1 MTSLQFALFENTG
14 MRKAKAKTK
23 APNKKSAP
31 KTRRKLK
38 IDSTLKARLEAEF
51 AQAVRSAKAYVD
63 DPLRLRGLFQDAAKV
78 ARSLPTDSFGDTWPY
93 FQTMLRL
100 IRAYYRGEYHEV
112 TESALVILIA
122 AVIYVV
128 TPLDVIPDAIPAIGF
143 LDDATVVALAT
154 QRTRQELHDFMLWEI
169 TAS

>member
-1 MTSLQFALFENTG
+1 MK
-14 MRKAKAKTK
+14 KAKAKTK
-23 APNKKSAP
+23 LPKKKSAP
-31 KTRRKLK
+31 KTKPK
-38 IDSTLKARLEAEF
+38 PAVDPTLETRLEAEF

-63 DPLRLRGLFQDAAKV
+63 DPLRLRGLFQDAAKS
-78 ARSLPTDSFGDTWPY
+78 ATSLPTDSFGDTWPY

-112 TESALVILIA
+112 TENTLVTLIA

-128 TPLDVIPDAIPAIGF
+128 SPLDVIPDAIPAIGF
-143 LDDATVVALAT
+143 LDDATVVALAV
-154 QRTRQELHDFMLWEI
+154 QRARQDLDDFMLWEI

>member
-1 MTSLQFALFENTG
+1 MK
-14 MRKAKAKTK
+14 KAKAKTK
-23 APNKKSAP
+23 APKKKSAP
-31 KTRRKLK
+31 KTRRKPEV
-38 IDSTLKARLEAEF
+38 DPTLKARLEAEF

-78 ARSLPTDSFGDTWPY
+78 AMSLPTDSFGDTWPY

-128 TPLDVIPDAIPAIGF
+128 SPLDVIPDAIPAIGF

-154 QRTRQELHDFMLWEI
+154 QRIRQELDDFMLWEI

>member
-1 MTSLQFALFENTG
+1 

-23 APNKKSAP
+23 APKKKSAP
-31 KTRRKLK
+31 KTRRKLEVN
-38 IDSTLKARLEAEF
+38 STLKARLEAEF

-78 ARSLPTDSFGDTWPY
+78 AMSLPTDSFGDTWPY

-128 TPLDVIPDAIPAIGF
+128 SPLDVIPDAIPAIGF
-143 LDDATVVALAT
+143 LDDAAVVALAT
-154 QRTRQELHDFMLWEI
+154 QRTRQELDDFMLWEI
-169 TAS
+169 TTS